1 MVTWKDCD
9 PHKEALDGVRA
20 ILRYIGE
27 DPEREGLVETPARVV
42 KALMEMTSGM
52 KEDPKAHLAR
62 TFECRGSVVE
72 ELDERSP
79 LDPDPSYYEGLVLER
94 DIAFTSTCEHHLLPF
109 MGRAHIA
116 YLVRP
121 ESKVVGISKLARV
134 TNLYARRLQMQE
146 RLTHDI
152 ATAIETHL
160 DVLGVMVVLEA
171 THTCMSCRGARN
183 PTSSLTTSVCRGV
196 FRRDAA
202 ARSEVVNLIT
212 RP

>member
-72 ELDERSP
+72 EVDERSP
-79 LDPDPSYYEGLVLER
+79 LAPDPPYYEGLVLER
-94 DIAFTSTCEHHLLPF
+94 DSALSHAF
-109 MGRAHIA
+109 
-116 YLVRP
+116 
-121 ESKVVGISKLARV
+121 
-134 TNLYARRLQMQE
+134 Q
-146 RLTHDI
+146 
-152 ATAIETHL
+152 
-160 DVLGVMVVLEA
+160 
-171 THTCMSCRGARN
+171 
-183 PTSSLTTSVCRGV
+183 
-196 FRRDAA
+196 
-202 ARSEVVNLIT
+202 
-212 RP
+212 